1 MGLGN
6 DSLCTIQWRVE
17 IKIRCDAHHKNGTK
31 HPMAQRWDRST
42 LNGESYRVYLFT
54 VYSIPLWKK
63 YEARGEET
71 KIVATAFSWTQ
82 GDWCIP
88 AYRREVLLVTA
99 ADGVLMEEQC
109 RNHVSCISG
118 PYGVG
123 QWTEAAFTASP
134 WTSAKTYKVWA
145 LGRLLG
151 LVDF

>member
-6 DSLCTIQWRVE
+6 DSLCTIHWRVE
-17 IKIRCDAHHKNGTK
+17 IKIRCDVHHKNGTK

-71 KIVATAFSWTQ
+71 KIVATTFSRTQ

-99 ADGVLMEEQC
+99 ADGCSDGRTVQE
-109 RNHVSCISG
+109 SCEL
-118 PYGVG
+118 Y
-123 QWTEAAFTASP
+123 QWPLWS
-134 WTSAKTYKVWA
+134 WA
-145 LGRLLG
+145 MDRSSLHCFSMNLCQNLQGLGTW
-151 LVDF
+151 